1 MQALEG
7 TCPNENCKNQIY
19 FLSVAAGTIECIKC
33 KQQHE
38 ENTLIDVKP
47 VSTTVIEFLQNIQKL
62 KAEQIKKKTE
72 TLRVKGLSNY
82 GCKLISPL
90 LTKYGLD
97 KGTQEVK
104 LLRTM
109 GQGDAFDCSHLCN
122 RAFMI
127 EPENLLIPEYG
138 RDNAVEYLED
148 TLKEILY
155 VNGNEE
161 RLVPIYADGDGH
173 CLLHAIS
180 RALVG
185 RELFW
190 HPLLTNLKDHFT
202 THQSDY
208 KALLGDFIQDSEWND
223 IIKEADPNYL
233 PGYGETH
240 GLRNIHVFGL
250 ANVLHRPIILIDSLE
265 GMRSK
270 GDYSAVFVPALVPME
285 KCKGIDGTLNKP
297 IVIAWSSKGH
307 NHFVPLVGIK
317 GKPVPKYPNC
327 VLPKV
332 WGLSQDLLCNY
343 IEFNDNT
350 CVIGGTKTLSEAYL
364 KKLLD
369 AMNNHYQILNGVAPC
384 IVADCYQYIY
394 KPSGVVG
401 MTAQMV
407 TEAAHALV
415 KEERLYRC
423 LSCSIIGQQ
432 QLPCP
437 ISWLEPGTLPN
448 IMAGTR

>member
-1 MQALEG
+1 MKALEG
-7 TCPNENCKNQIY
+7 TCPNEKCKNQIY
-19 FLSVAAGTIECIKC
+19 YLKDVSGTIECIKC
-33 KQQHE
+33 KQHHA
-38 ENTLIDVKP
+38 ENTLLNVKP
-47 VSTTVIEFLQNIQKL
+47 ISYSVIEFLQNLQKT
-62 KAEQIKKKTE
+62 KAEQIKKKVE
-72 TLRVKGLSNY
+72 QERIKGLSNY
-82 GCKLISPL
+82 CCKLISPL

-97 KGTQEVK
+97 KKTHEVK

-109 GQGDAFDCSHLCN
+109 GQGETFDCSHLCN

-127 EPENLLIPEYG
+127 EPENLHIAEYG
-138 RDNAVEYLED
+138 RDISVDYLKD
-148 TLKEILY
+148 TLKEILN
-155 VNGNEE
+155 VNGSEE
-161 RLVPIYADGDGH
+161 CLVPIYVDGDGH

-190 HPLLTNLKDHFT
+190 HPLLTNLKTHFT
-202 THQSDY
+202 KHQNDY
-208 KALLGDFIQDSEWND
+208 KAFLGDFIQDSEWND

-233 PGYGETH
+233 PAYGETH
-240 GLRNIHVFGL
+240 GLRNIHIFGL

-270 GDYSAVFVPALVPME
+270 GDYSAIFLPALVSVD
-285 KCKGIDGTLNKP
+285 KCTSTDGSLNKP

-317 GKPVPKYPNC
+317 GKPIPKYPFP

-332 WGLSQDLLCNY
+332 WGISQDLLYDY
-343 IEFNDNT
+343 IKFQDDV
-350 CVIGGTKTLSEAYL
+350 CVIGGAKTLSETYL
-364 KKLLD
+364 KRLIDSMSK
-369 AMNNHYQILNGVAPC
+369 HYQILHGVAPT
-384 IVADCYQYIY
+384 IVTDCYQYIY
-394 KPSGVVG
+394 KPAGVVG

-423 LSCSIIGQQ
+423 LNCSIVEQKE
-432 QLPCP
+432 LPCP
-437 ISWLEPGTLPN
+437 LTWLEPGKC
-448 IMAGTR
+448 